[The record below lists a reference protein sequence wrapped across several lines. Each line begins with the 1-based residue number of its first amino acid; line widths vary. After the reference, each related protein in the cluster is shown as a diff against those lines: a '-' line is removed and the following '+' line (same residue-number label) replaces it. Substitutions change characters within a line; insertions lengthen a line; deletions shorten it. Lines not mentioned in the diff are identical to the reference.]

1 MSGPICL
8 FDTWTKEQKQDALKK
23 MVEIAQQGGHQSA
36 MAAALGLKST
46 DTFYR
51 WKREIPEF
59 KEMADEAMMHSQV
72 FYEKENTKQI
82 TGESKGNATSLA
94 LVLNNKFR
102 DEYKPSEGSTTNNTT
117 INVLNLSAEEM
128 DYRIAQKLEILRGA
142 GIVAK
147 EPIQLELDDT
157 RSS

>member
-1 MSGPICL
+1 MSGPECL
-8 FDTWTKEQKQDALKK
+8 FKTWTKDQKLEASKT
-23 MVEIAQQGGHQSA
+23 MIEIAQQGGHQSA

-102 DEYKPSEGSTTNNTT
+102 DEYKPTEGGTTNTT
-117 INVLNLSAEEM
+117 INILNLSAEEM
-128 DYRIAQKLEILRGA
+128 DYKIAQKLEILRGA
-142 GIVAK
+142 GIIAK
-147 EPIQLELDDT
+147 EPLVIENDRPVD
-157 RSS
+157 

>member
-1 MSGPICL
+1 MSGPERL
-8 FDTWTKEQKQDALKK
+8 FDTWTDKQKEEALKT
-23 MVEIAQQGGHQSA
+23 MIAIAQQGGHQSA

-72 FYEKENTKQI
+72 FYEHENTKQI

-102 DEYKPSEGSTTNNTT
+102 DEYKPSESGTTNTT
-117 INVLNLSAEEM
+117 INILNLSTEEM
-128 DYRIAQKLEILRGA
+128 DYKIAQKLEILRGA
-142 GIVAK
+142 GVIAK
-147 EPIQLELDDT
+147 EPILIENDNRTD
-157 RSS
+157 